1 LNVQNVI
8 APNYPIGYARFVAIT
23 KIPLWFHQ
31 KKRRKKHRLWL
42 IRVVLQY
49 TKFLSFNVS
58 EVILKLGFDLMGSDS
73 APRSEIEALKS
84 LKEECKQAVIVV
96 GKGDYELEVHN
107 LGFDYRIAEE
117 VVGMHEI
124 PTVAVRQ
131 KKDSSMG
138 ILFKMLKNKEI
149 DGLISAGNTG
159 AIMGFSFFELGP
171 IEENSKP
178 GLGITLPT
186 ESGYSI
192 MIDVGANIKPR
203 PIDLFYYGIMGAIFA
218 RVALEKENPRIGLLN
233 IGSESVKGDEVRQ
246 KAYQLLKQGNI
257 NFIGNIEGNNLMKG
271 FVDVIITD
279 GFTGNVLLK
288 YSEGIV
294 DALWYMLKETVD
306 AAMRRRFGQFLVK
319 PAMQDLK
326 AKFSYEEY
334 GGGILLGVNGV
345 VIVCHGHSSAYAL
358 KNAINMA
365 MRCVEFNIIEE
376 IRKVIKK

>member
-1 LNVQNVI
+1 M
-8 APNYPIGYARFVAIT
+8 
-23 KIPLWFHQ
+23 
-31 KKRRKKHRLWL
+31 
-42 IRVVLQY
+42 
-49 TKFLSFNVS
+49 
-58 EVILKLGFDLMGSDS
+58 KLGFDLMGSDS